1 MYCHFADL
9 CKMEGTVAEFATV
22 ASDMSTIF
30 ATSREWLFFM
40 GYLTIATC
48 CNLRETQIAL
58 LFSHFSEARK
68 MGSKRKRT
76 LMN

>member
-30 ATSREWLFFM
+30 ATSREWLFF
-40 GYLTIATC
+40 LWD
-48 CNLRETQIAL
+48 AL
-58 LFSHFSEARK
+58 LLLFCFPIFRRPAKWGVKEK
-68 MGSKRKRT
+68 GP
-76 LMN
+76 